1 MSGGISAVVF
11 SWSSE
16 RAKSTSTTSS
26 NGRGGVVSAGVSA
39 SLHRFGRLVAVL
51 VTVGCFAWGDVALG
65 LGFHAR
71 HRSLQCVGPFVT
83 WSSVLCG
90 GVGSAA
96 MLFSSRGG
104 PVIGVSLLLVPLG
117 ACIDALCG
125 ELVASLWGETASFE
139 VGAEAS

>member
-39 SLHRFGRLVAVL
+39 SLPRFGRLVAVL
-51 VTVGCFAWGDVALG
+51 VTVGGFAWGDVALG

-83 WSSVLCG
+83 WSS
-90 GVGSAA
+90 AA

-104 PVIGVSLLLVPLG
+104 PVMGVSLLLVPLG
-117 ACIDALCG
+117 ACIVASCG